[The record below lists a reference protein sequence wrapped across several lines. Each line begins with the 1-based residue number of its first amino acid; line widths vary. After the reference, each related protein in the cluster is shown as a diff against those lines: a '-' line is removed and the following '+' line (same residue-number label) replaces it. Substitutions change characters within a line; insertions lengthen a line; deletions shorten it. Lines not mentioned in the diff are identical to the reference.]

1 MPHPRKNIFDTS
13 GKSGALLD
21 HPATLCSSRPA
32 IAGAPTAIAAQNP
45 HAAEAMEP
53 IGFIHLDD
61 SDRQQHINSGLMPL
75 PMYRLPYLET
85 ALAH

>member
-1 MPHPRKNIFDTS
+1 
-13 GKSGALLD
+13 
-21 HPATLCSSRPA
+21 
-32 IAGAPTAIAAQNP
+32 
-45 HAAEAMEP
+45 MEP

-85 ALAH
+85 ALAHWGHECQQE